1 MAGTGKVQV
10 QMENK
15 QKEIRYYS
23 PSSLKLRHVRVNM
36 LSKTTNIV
44 VLFMLSI

>member
-1 MAGTGKVQV
+1 
-10 QMENK
+10 MENK

-36 LSKTTNIV
+36 LSKTTNIDV

>member
-1 MAGTGKVQV
+1 
-10 QMENK
+10 MENK

-23 PSSLKLRHVRVNM
+23 PSSLKLRHVRANM